1 MKTQPG
7 KALLIIR
14 YNINVG
20 FCAPS
25 VYKDFES
32 QGKMYM
38 VHMLENQNV
47 KPFLTLQIDSGERR
61 KSQSL
66 IIFLQLSLEILFF
79 LKVFPVY
86 KFKHY
91 KTTLLDVCNY

>member
-20 FCAPS
+20 FGAPS
-25 VYKDFES
+25 VYKDFER

-47 KPFLTLQIDSGERR
+47 KPFLMLQIDSGERR

-66 IIFLQLSLEILFF
+66 IFLQLSLEILFKKKCF
-79 LKVFPVY
+79 QFTNLNTIRP
-86 KFKHY
+86 
-91 KTTLLDVCNY
+91 LSLDVCNY

>member
-25 VYKDFES
+25 VYKDFER

-38 VHMLENQNV
+38 VHMLENRNV
-47 KPFLTLQIDSGERR
+47 KPFLMLQIDSGERR

-79 LKVFPVY
+79 LKCFQ
-86 KFKHY
+86 FINFS
-91 KTTLLDVCNY
+91 TTRPLSLDVCNY